1 MDLSQLSQIKE
12 NDKAKVLINEA
23 TQANAQ
29 VVKNSVNQTSI
40 NVSATY
46 SFLSVLTGEGGKITN
61 DELALSQVK
70 LQRQLASLAQDPQKA
85 ENANG
90 APKQK
95 PLMELVSKLIS
106 RDLDLQEEVAFNLTT
121 RLEIVKTSDAVDTLK
136 SYCDTLPKVF
146 QESNDAGKALM
157 KYLCEVIVNKT
168 TSDNISPAMT
178 RQLAMEQI
186 FAPDGELTP
195 KTSMILDKLLGAT
208 IEFIRANQPDV
219 LASLGR
225 ESSQVLSPNSTRA
238 QMASFIMESLGDE
251 VDDATYLDI
260 FTSKSKDFTDEQSE
274 VIAKRV
280 EEIITKAADTARSAN
295 LLDDEPKTQ
304 SENQEN
310 NLKDNKPLDITVRE
324 LNRRSGEIQK
334 SIDDDA
340 LENIQ
345 KDTIKRESIEE
356 LAEKIKKE
364 FSAQNSNVDKN
375 IASKTIEEKPQQID
389 KELDKLEK
397 NNNQEANLEKENIEK
412 KSTVNQNQLNEV
424 SKNNETIKGN
434 ETTNERDLG
443 ILREAIVKNLADSI
457 KNNTQENQESFIK
470 NIDLENEF
478 ENFEL
483 PKSNVQGEPLTQGD
497 EERIKYILSNAASA
511 ARNSNLLDSNDEL
524 PQNKTSI
531 LVDESLVKKQ
541 VYDELNRSLGDDNN
555 AKNLSNQTSKT
566 FEVKENIQNQD
577 VKESTNP
584 QITDNDNEAAT
595 LNKVDSKNDA
605 LNKVL
610 DSEEKFTSEIKDIL
624 QKADDIRNFVGS
636 KALDVDNDNINNTNN
651 KENTLNTNKPLE
663 NKVLNPN
670 ESLVLSKAQ
679 ETLKPNNSNES
690 LNTNSSTLDNK
701 TIQTLNPQNNEEL
714 ELKTLE
720 EKPQESLNNLTSNKA
735 SINIEVDEVTQE
747 KQPKENLET
756 KNLENKNFNPQN
768 EVQAKVKE
776 AILPQEDQKPI
787 DLENKANQEVNNLPK
802 EPNVLQKEVNNTQK
816 SVEPKDLDSL
826 RKLFNQVSSQTIDA
840 KEEPVNPQTIREDI
854 SSSQKVNINTENN
867 AKPII
872 NNNSNNSISNE
883 ESTPFENKPLNNNE
897 AQILAKAQDALK
909 PNSSN
914 DSVVNN
920 TTQNNSQFENE
931 SKNTQEVNQK
941 VQNDNELFTQTKIS
955 NEPNSLLNDKDLEEG
970 ISQGIK
976 LSDLENALNKTQE
989 NKEVKPNLDE
999 KIIDN
1004 SKINANSLEENDLED
1019 KALEINNKENSNQ
1032 ALKPN
1037 GNEEILINNLPN
1049 DEDNQIQKI
1058 GDNLL
1063 AKDNKALNVNLNTL
1077 VNDENLVNDNNK
1089 SNISSKLPNEKLIIE
1104 KAFEGIKNSSENDPI
1119 DLVKNENN
1127 LTQKSSLNPLNK
1139 EGVKTSLD
1147 GLKEPQESVV
1157 LTKNNEETNQVNKE
1171 LKEPLN
1177 KEFNKLENPQSQDNK
1192 ELSNEKTGLDNK
1204 SNDVLSQNKPLETS
1218 SKNPNINDLLND
1230 SKENSQNND
1239 GKNSLANKKPSTNEG
1254 LKNTLDLIAK
1264 KLADNNGSRTNP
1276 YINQDSSKASE
1287 SLKETNLP
1295 NNAKNE
1301 LADSKII
1308 ENSNKNPSTNE
1319 EVKDVSRTI
1328 KESSSTPKNNVEAQ
1342 NLPNKDNGLENSS
1355 NVNNKNE
1362 PLPKVNETSRV
1373 LENVYNKYSV
1383 GKPSY
1388 ENTPNDNLVVNNPTT
1403 NTESTIKFDN
1413 KLDDDA
1419 LLPKDV
1425 NDEALEARQEEHYVE
1440 SKPTLFKRFFGMF
1453 KKEAPSNIEI
1463 NNTQEPIKENIAG
1476 NEVKGDIKNVNLND
1490 SSMGSMVNNLGRI
1503 INDGKITP
1511 EIRDMAKHIQEAMTN
1526 PLGDLQAVS
1535 EWLGLV
1541 SAPMSASG
1549 PRAQAMQQ
1557 WALLL
1562 LTIRFKQLGK
1572 KIDKFKNTDEF
1583 KKLLENVKLGNDKNW
1598 PQNSLNQTLSHIE
1611 KLQNNNQDSAYP
1623 IPSYIPLPPTYEKG
1637 HEGALMI
1644 EHQKDEDNEIEWKL
1658 NFFFDLDKIGAMQV
1672 KTSLKV
1678 PNLKI
1683 QVVTESL
1690 VGLQKVKETIDTLT
1704 KRFGEY
1710 GLNVSNVSARLGTV
1724 YPPKKLESS
1733 NTQTNVSNNDGLSF
1747 RI

>member
-12 NDKAKVLINEA
+12 NDKAKALINEA

-219 LASLGR
+219 LASFGR

-295 LLDDEPKTQ
+295 LLDDEPKAQ
-304 SENQEN
+304 SENQDN
-310 NLKDNKPLDITVRE
+310 NLKENKPLDITVRE

-397 NNNQEANLEKENIEK
+397 NNNQEANLEKENNVSKEKQVLTKEVSPNQDLDK
-412 KSTVNQNQLNEV
+412 KSMVNQSQTNEV

-434 ETTNERDLG
+434 ETTNERDAG

-541 VYDELNRSLGDDNN
+541 VYDELKRSLDDDNN

-566 FEVKENIQNQD
+566 LEVKANIHNQEVVNQE
-577 VKESTNP
+577 VKASTNP
-584 QITDNDNEAAT
+584 QITDNDNETTT

-624 QKADDIRNFVGS
+624 QKADDIRNYVGS

-651 KENTLNTNKPLE
+651 KENLLNNNKPLE
-663 NKVLNPN
+663 NKALNP
-670 ESLVLSKAQ
+670 
-679 ETLKPNNSNES
+679 
-690 LNTNSSTLDNK
+690 
-701 TIQTLNPQNNEEL
+701 
-714 ELKTLE
+714 
-720 EKPQESLNNLTSNKA
+720 
-735 SINIEVDEVTQE
+735 
-747 KQPKENLET
+747 
-756 KNLENKNFNPQN
+756 
-768 EVQAKVKE
+768 
-776 AILPQEDQKPI
+776 
-787 DLENKANQEVNNLPK
+787 
-802 EPNVLQKEVNNTQK
+802 
-816 SVEPKDLDSL
+816 
-826 RKLFNQVSSQTIDA
+826 
-840 KEEPVNPQTIREDI
+840 
-854 SSSQKVNINTENN
+854 
-867 AKPII
+867 
-872 NNNSNNSISNE
+872 
-883 ESTPFENKPLNNNE
+883 NE

-941 VQNDNELFTQTKIS
+941 VQNNNELFTKTKIS

-999 KIIDN
+999 KIKDN

-1019 KALEINNKENSNQ
+1019 KTLEINNKENSNQ

-1037 GNEEILINNLPN
+1037 VNEEILINNLPN

-1058 GDNLL
+1058 GDNLAL
-1063 AKDNKALNVNLNTL
+1063 KDNKSSNVNLNTL
-1077 VNDENLVNDNNK
+1077 VNVDENLINDDNK

-1104 KAFEGIKNSSENDPI
+1104 KAFEGIKNSQENDP
-1119 DLVKNENN
+1119 LTQKENN

-1171 LKEPLN
+1171 L
-1177 KEFNKLENPQSQDNK
+1177 
-1192 ELSNEKTGLDNK
+1192 SNEKTGLENK

-1218 SKNPNINDLLND
+1218 SKNPNISDLLND
-1230 SKENSQNND
+1230 SKDNSQNND
-1239 GKNSLANKKPSTNEG
+1239 GKNSLPTDKSSTNEG

-1287 SLKETNLP
+1287 SLKENNLP
-1295 NNAKNE
+1295 NNPKNE
-1301 LADSKII
+1301 LGDGKTL
-1308 ENSNKNPSTNE
+1308 ENSNKNPSANE

-1328 KESSSTPKNNVEAQ
+1328 KENSSTPKNNVEAQ
-1342 NLPNKDNGLENSS
+1342 NLPHKDNSLENSS
-1355 NVNNKNE
+1355 NVNNQNE

-1388 ENTPNDNLVVNNPTT
+1388 ENTPNDNLAVNNSTT
-1403 NTESTIKFDN
+1403 TESTIKFDN

-1425 NDEALEARQEEHYVE
+1425 NDGALEAKQVEEHHVE

-1463 NNTQEPIKENIAG
+1463 NNTQEQEPIKENIAS

-1733 NTQTNVSNNDGLSF
+1733 SQTNVSNNDGLSF